1 MLRRQGYPS
10 QAQFKDVINT
20 GRLWI
25 NVTHARYDLIFKP
38 RIYVNPGRQFEDCV
52 YFEVEK
58 INTSPRTEPTQK
70 NRTAILPGA
79 RDLGRMCHMHS
90 WPCFGFGSTSA
101 HRCRLCAGAAS
112 TTHICKTIMLILT
125 NLISAYATILLHCIH
140 LPYITKARTFSL
152 CNEPVSFP
160 AEGIASSLL

>member
-25 NVTHARYDLIFKP
+25 NVTNARYDLIFKP

-58 INTSPRTEPTQK
+58 IIHPQELNQHRKTALQFYLGHETWVACVTCIPGRALALVLLVLIVADCVLALPALPTSVR
-70 NRTAILPGA
+70 R
-79 RDLGRMCHMHS
+79 
-90 WPCFGFGSTSA
+90 
-101 HRCRLCAGAAS
+101 
-112 TTHICKTIMLILT
+112 
-125 NLISAYATILLHCIH
+125 
-140 LPYITKARTFSL
+140 
-152 CNEPVSFP
+152 
-160 AEGIASSLL
+160 